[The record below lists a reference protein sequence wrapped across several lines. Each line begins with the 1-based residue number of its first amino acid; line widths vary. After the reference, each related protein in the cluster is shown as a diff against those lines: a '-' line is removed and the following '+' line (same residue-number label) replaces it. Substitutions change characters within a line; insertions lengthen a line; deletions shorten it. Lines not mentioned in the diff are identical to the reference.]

1 MPKKRHPHAYMHDRP
16 IDGNDTVSLV
26 YPNLNADGASSVYY
40 ASLTSSVHRLNGT
53 KKRAFKFDGEDSSI

>member
-1 MPKKRHPHAYMHDRP
+1 M
-16 IDGNDTVSLV
+16 SLQ

-53 KKRAFKFDGEDSSI
+53 KKRPMHLDQESSIADFSSVADFPQEPEDPEVI